1 MVCGKDGKLGVLDDE
16 GKEVA
21 SLKYDSIQ
29 EIGSTN
35 LVQASILSSNI
46 TYLYSNQMENI
57 CEMKNATIK
66 QIDEF
71 IEIYK

>member
-57 CEMKNATIK
+57 CEMKMLQLSKLMNL
-66 QIDEF
+66 
-71 IEIYK
+71 